1 MSEQLDETQQELQDI
16 KAAVAVSEANK
27 EEEITKIRQ
36 QCHQEVETMQALL
49 RGMRHRIVLI
59 CKLVYVYNICRCT

>member
-49 RGMRHRIVLI
+49 RGMRRRIVLI
-59 CKLVYVYNICRCT
+59 CEVVYVYNICRCT